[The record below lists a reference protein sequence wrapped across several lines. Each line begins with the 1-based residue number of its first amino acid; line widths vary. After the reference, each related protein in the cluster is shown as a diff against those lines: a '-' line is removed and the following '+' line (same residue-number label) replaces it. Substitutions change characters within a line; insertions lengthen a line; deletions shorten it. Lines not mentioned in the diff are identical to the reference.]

1 MWSIR
6 RLSVL
11 FFIVFVVVTAMSAH
25 LVWRYQYQSLLLD
38 HQSQLDKFS
47 SLITAKL
54 DKYAHIPRL
63 LSKDK
68 ELVDALLHPA
78 NTAQIEVTNRYLE
91 QVNDV
96 IQAADT
102 YLLDQYGN
110 TLAASNWNLERSFI
124 GRNFA
129 WRPYF
134 YQSIAGLTANTL
146 RSDQPPVS
154 AAIIT
159 PTQWFTRQ
167 KFSGSWSSKWICP
180 LSRRTGK
187 ARAVILS
194 PPTPIRWCLCPASPH
209 GYLKASVI

>member
-1 MWSIR
+1 MLSIR
-6 RLSVL
+6 RLSLL
-11 FFIVFVVVTAMSAH
+11 FFIVFITVTAIATH
-25 LVWRYQYQSLLLD
+25 LVWRYQYQTLLLD

-68 ELVDALLHPA
+68 ELVDALMHPT

-110 TLAASNWNLERSFI
+110 TLAASNWNLDRSFI

-134 YQSIAGLTANTL
+134 YQSIAGRIAN
-146 RSDQPPVS
+146 
-154 AAIIT
+154 
-159 PTQWFTRQ
+159 
-167 KFSGSWSSKWICP
+167 
-180 LSRRTGK
+180 
-187 ARAVILS
+187 IL
-194 PPTPIRWCLCPASPH
+194 H
-209 GYLKASVI
+209 